1 MPAVA
6 ASACAK
12 LILLGE
18 HAVVYGE
25 PALAI
30 PFSGL
35 RARAAVEAWIGAP
48 SGRIHIFARDLDL
61 DDDWSSLP
69 ENNLIRNAL
78 GLVLYELGIERLP
91 TCKLNLSTEIPI
103 AAGLGASA
111 ALAVAVIRAFSAF
124 LGHPLDTKRLNAL
137 AYKSETL
144 MHGTPSGIDNT
155 VVVYEQPIVFAKSQ
169 GFELIHALNDVHFLI
184 ADSGVKKA
192 TALTVSQL
200 AQDYAQNP
208 GKIGAIIHDIGQL
221 SMEGVYALTQG
232 DLPALGEALNAN
244 QELLALLDLS
254 CPELDLLIST
264 ARAAG
269 AIGAKLTGGGKGGHM
284 LALVRSEQLDQVR
297 EAMLQAGAPHVY
309 HTVLRQ
315 ERSDA

>member
-1 MPAVA
+1 MPAIA

-48 SGRIHIFARDLDL
+48 SGRIHVFARELDL
-61 DDDWSSLP
+61 DDEWSALP
-69 ENNLIRNAL
+69 ENNLIRSAL
-78 GLVLYELGIERLP
+78 SLVLTELEIERLP
-91 TCKLNLSTEIPI
+91 TCKLQLNCEIPI
-103 AAGLGASA
+103 SGGLGASA
-111 ALAVAVIRAFSAF
+111 ALAVAVMRAFSAF
-124 LGHPLDTKRLNAL
+124 LGHPLNTERLNAL

-155 VVVYEQPIVFAKSQ
+155 VVVYEQPIIFARDR
-169 GFELIHALNDVHFLI
+169 GFAVIRPAGDLHFLV

-192 TALTVSQL
+192 TAQTVSQL
-200 AQDYAQNP
+200 AQDYTQNP
-208 GKIGAIIHDIGQL
+208 GGIGPILRDIGQL
-221 SMEGVYALTQG
+221 SMEGVYALNQG

-244 QELLALLDLS
+244 QELLSRLNLS
-254 CPELDLLIST
+254 CPELDALVFA
-264 ARAAG
+264 ARKAG
-269 AIGAKLTGGGKGGHM
+269 ALGAKLTGGGKGGHM
-284 LALVRSEQLDQVR
+284 LALVQPEALDQVR
-297 EAMLQAGAPHVY
+297 AALLQAGAPHVY
-309 HTVLRQ
+309 QTLLK
-315 ERSDA
+315 

>member
-1 MPAVA
+1 MPATA

-48 SGRIHIFARDLDL
+48 SGRIHIFARELDM
-61 DDDWSSLP
+61 DEEWSELP

-78 GLVLYELGIERLP
+78 SLVLADLGIERLP
-91 TCKLNLSTEIPI
+91 TCKLNISSEIPI
-103 AAGLGASA
+103 SAGLGASA
-111 ALAVAVIRAFSAF
+111 ALAVAVMRAFSAF
-124 LGHPLDTKRLNAL
+124 LGHPLDTDRLNVL

-155 VVVYEQPIVFAKSQ
+155 VVVYEQPILFARSQ
-169 GFELIHALNDVHFLI
+169 EFQVIRPAADLHFLV

-192 TALTVSQL
+192 TALTVNQL

-208 GKIGAIIHDIGQL
+208 GEIGPIIRDIGEL
-221 SMEGVYALTQG
+221 SKEGVRALTEG

-244 QELLALLDLS
+244 QELLTLLNLS
-254 CPELDLLIST
+254 CPELDVLIQA
-264 ARAAG
+264 ARSAG
-269 AIGAKLTGGGKGGHM
+269 ALGAKLTGGGKGGHM
-284 LALVRSEQLDQVR
+284 LALVQPEKLDQVR
-297 EAMLQAGAPHVY
+297 EALLQTGAPHVY
-309 HTVLRQ
+309 HTILKQ
-315 ERSDA
+315 ETLDV

>member
-1 MPAVA
+1 MPAIA

-48 SGRIHIFARDLDL
+48 AGKIHIFARDLDL
-61 DDDWSSLP
+61 DEDWSELP

-78 GLVLYELGIERLP
+78 SLVLTELGIERLP
-91 TCKLNLSTEIPI
+91 TCKLQISTEIPI
-103 AAGLGASA
+103 SAGLGASA
-111 ALAVAVIRAFSAF
+111 ALAVAVMRAFSAF
-124 LGHPLDTKRLNAL
+124 LGHPLGTERLNAL

-155 VVVYEQPIVFAKSQ
+155 VVVYEQPILFARPQ
-169 GFELIHALNDVHFLI
+169 GFQVIHPLENLHFLI

-200 AQDYAQNP
+200 AQDYAQYP
-208 GKIGAIIHDIGQL
+208 DEIGAIIRDIGQL
-221 SMEGVYALTQG
+221 SIEGVRALTQG

-244 QELLALLDLS
+244 QELLARLNLS
-254 CPELDLLIST
+254 CPELDTLVLAART
-264 ARAAG
+264 AG
-269 AIGAKLTGGGKGGHM
+269 SLGAKLTGGGKGGHM
-284 LALVRSEQLDQVR
+284 LALVPPDKLDQVR
-297 EAMLQAGAPHVY
+297 AALLQAGAPRVY
-309 HTVLRQ
+309 HSVLKR
-315 ERSDA
+315 ESPHV